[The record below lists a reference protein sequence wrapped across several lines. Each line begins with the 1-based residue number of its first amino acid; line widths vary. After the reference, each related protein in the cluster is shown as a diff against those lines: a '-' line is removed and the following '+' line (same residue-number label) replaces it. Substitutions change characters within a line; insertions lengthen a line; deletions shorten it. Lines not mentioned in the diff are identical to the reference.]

1 MKVWYFCQH
10 GGARVERDGSNP
22 LLKIQQFVSF
32 ISILY
37 IFNKYTVHTADTV
50 TVTLLTLLTLLTVF
64 TLLTLIAMLAPLTP
78 LTLLTLFKQLL
89 GKRAIV
95 PIQIEL
101 YGLLCKIWD
110 WTGLRILRL
119 LPYL

>member
-1 MKVWYFCQH
+1 MV
-10 GGARVERDGSNP
+10 
-22 LLKIQQFVSF
+22 
-32 ISILY
+32 
-37 IFNKYTVHTADTV
+37 YTFTPFTRF
-50 TVTLLTLLTLLTVF
+50 TWFTLFTLFTLLTLLTLLL
-64 TLLTLIAMLAPLTP
+64 TLLALLPP

-119 LPYL
+119 LPYLQCY

>member
-1 MKVWYFCQH
+1 MEVAQRF
-10 GGARVERDGSNP
+10 E
-22 LLKIQQFVSF
+22 LLAMLTLFTLF
-32 ISILY
+32 TL
-37 IFNKYTVHTADTV
+37 F
-50 TVTLLTLLTLLTVF
+50 TLLTLLTLLL
-64 TLLTLIAMLAPLTP
+64 TLLALLPP